1 MAVPTSVS
9 EMPIWTGQVRSETD
23 LRVWGHPLED
33 GVRCMEMVKIAVE
46 VSAEREDEQSRAELR
61 GTPTLRGLL
70 E

>member
-1 MAVPTSVS
+1 MAVPSSES

-23 LRVWGHPLED
+23 LRVWGHHHED
-33 GVRCMEMVKIAVE
+33 GVRCMEMVKITVE